1 MTGSAAATAADK
13 QNIRVYPRT
22 FNDEFTVV
30 GENMNRVCVRSDDI
44 ERDLSAGRICSGES
58 AGRSK
63 NCKGCKRK
71 LHLILLV
78 I

>member
-1 MTGSAAATAADK
+1 MPGTAAATAADK

-30 GENMNRVCVRSDDI
+30 GENMNRVRVRSDDI
-44 ERDLSAGRICSGES
+44 ERNFAAGRVSSSES

-71 LHLILLV
+71 FHLILLV